1 MGALLK
7 VQNVSAAYRL
17 NNGVELRAVDEVS
30 LELREGEVLGVVGES
45 GSGKSTLATVL
56 ALNAAPPL
64 VVQSGTMELQGR
76 HADLTKSEPLPRS
89 ERGKLISTL
98 PQSAMNSINPTTRVR
113 DLAYDVLRAHENIGR
128 KAAWERAGGRLEQL
142 GLPSRVLQLYPH
154 ELSGGMRQR
163 VITVIS
169 TLLDPTILIAD
180 EPTSALDVS
189 SQRAVIEMLRD
200 LLARKI
206 ISGVLFITHDLPLLR
221 SIADRVAVMY
231 AGRVA
236 ELGPTDRVIN
246 KPEHPYARALV
257 GSILVPEPHIRAG
270 RVKGIPGSPPDLAAL
285 PEGCRFRPRCP
296 LADDKCLQ
304 SPPNVGDSTHF
315 AACWRTHEAQQML
328 VAEPGRV

>member
-64 VVQSGTMELQGR
+64 IVQSGTMELQGR

-128 KAAWERAGGRLEQL
+128 KAAWARAGG
-142 GLPSRVLQLYPH
+142 G
-154 ELSGGMRQR
+154 
-163 VITVIS
+163 
-169 TLLDPTILIAD
+169 
-180 EPTSALDVS
+180 
-189 SQRAVIEMLRD
+189 
-200 LLARKI
+200 
-206 ISGVLFITHDLPLLR
+206 
-221 SIADRVAVMY
+221 
-231 AGRVA
+231 
-236 ELGPTDRVIN
+236 
-246 KPEHPYARALV
+246 
-257 GSILVPEPHIRAG
+257 
-270 RVKGIPGSPPDLAAL
+270 
-285 PEGCRFRPRCP
+285 
-296 LADDKCLQ
+296 
-304 SPPNVGDSTHF
+304 
-315 AACWRTHEAQQML
+315 
-328 VAEPGRV
+328 